1 MNAKTGFGFEQFP
14 ERADIQ
20 AEAHAR
26 PPLAIEA
33 ETAEVWNWVLG
44 DLPEAPAAWQ
54 APYDQFCRHKVI
66 ELPGGQLRIE
76 RHTEFVSITWL
87 GAAPPDGEAQDV
99 IARCPGRQLAGAH
112 VLIRPSGWSALPDIF
127 GTGRIFGGAARF
139 AGVEVATDF
148 QVGADEMVTYT
159 LSGSFDDAFARG
171 RLVKRLIDLETYRMA
186 ALLGLPA
193 VRQAMPELQSLEA
206 RAGAAM
212 RSLSS
217 AGDEDLGGSIRE
229 LSALLA
235 EVGALRE
242 GIRYRMAASKA
253 YYDIVSDRLASLA
266 ETPIGQRQTLKG
278 FVDHRLAPAI
288 KTIAAFD
295 RRISDVSSTLS
306 DAMALARTRLEQT
319 SQEYNQALLVSM
331 EKRARQQVHLGQAVE
346 GLSVAAISYYVVG
359 LIGIL
364 IKSLPHFAV
373 SAGLMQAVSVPI
385 VVALVWLNVR
395 RAKAHI
401 EKV

>member
-99 IARCPGRQLAGAH
+99 IALCPGRQLAGAH
-112 VLIRPSGWSALPDIF
+112 VLIRPSGWSALPDVF

-148 QVGADEMVTYT
+148 QVGADEVVTYT

-242 GIRYRMAASKA
+242 GIRYRMALQK
-253 YYDIVSDRLASLA
+253 
-266 ETPIGQRQTLKG
+266 PIMILS
-278 FVDHRLAPAI
+278 
-288 KTIAAFD
+288 
-295 RRISDVSSTLS
+295 RISGEPGGDADRSTPDPERLCRSSPCPGDQDDCSFRPAHFRCFLNPVRCHGVGPDTAGADLS
-306 DAMALARTRLEQT
+306 
-319 SQEYNQALLVSM
+319 
-331 EKRARQQVHLGQAVE
+331 
-346 GLSVAAISYYVVG
+346 
-359 LIGIL
+359 GI
-364 IKSLPHFAV
+364 
-373 SAGLMQAVSVPI
+373 
-385 VVALVWLNVR
+385 
-395 RAKAHI
+395 
-401 EKV
+401 

>member
-1 MNAKTGFGFEQFP
+1 
-14 ERADIQ
+14 
-20 AEAHAR
+20 
-26 PPLAIEA
+26 
-33 ETAEVWNWVLG
+33 
-44 DLPEAPAAWQ
+44 
-54 APYDQFCRHKVI
+54 
-66 ELPGGQLRIE
+66 
-76 RHTEFVSITWL
+76 
-87 GAAPPDGEAQDV
+87 
-99 IARCPGRQLAGAH
+99 
-112 VLIRPSGWSALPDIF
+112 
-127 GTGRIFGGAARF
+127 
-139 AGVEVATDF
+139 
-148 QVGADEMVTYT
+148 
-159 LSGSFDDAFARG
+159 
-171 RLVKRLIDLETYRMA
+171 MA

-373 SAGLMQAVSVPI
+373 SAGVMQAVSVPI